1 MSPLKQDYHVY
12 LEQHE
17 LEKFSLLKKMIWL
30 TFRTTFVIVLFFRLA
45 KSSNI
50 LISLWAVP
58 IYKLIRMI
66 TGVQISRH
74 TVIGGGLFL
83 PHFGV
88 IVLNRKAKYGCFLTL
103 FHGVT
108 VGAKGSASSVVGLPS
123 IGDHVTIST
132 GAIILGAVSIGDH
145 ATIGAGS
152 VVVKDAPNNSVVVGN
167 PGKVIR

>member
-1 MSPLKQDYHVY
+1 MNPLSQDYHVY

-17 LEKFSLLKKMIWL
+17 LINLSKFKKMIWL
-30 TFRTTFVIVLFFRLA
+30 LFRTTFVIVLFYRLA

-50 LISLWAVP
+50 LIRVLAVP
-58 IYKLIRMI
+58 IYKLIRII

-74 TVIGGGLFL
+74 ADIGGGLFL
-83 PHFGV
+83 PHFGI
-88 IVLNRKAKYGCFLTL
+88 IVLNRKAKYGSFLTL

-108 VGAKGSASSVVGLPS
+108 VGAKGSASGVVGVPT

-132 GAIILGAVSIGDH
+132 GAIILGAISIGDN

-152 VVVKDAPNNSVVVGN
+152 VVIKDVPNNSVVVGN